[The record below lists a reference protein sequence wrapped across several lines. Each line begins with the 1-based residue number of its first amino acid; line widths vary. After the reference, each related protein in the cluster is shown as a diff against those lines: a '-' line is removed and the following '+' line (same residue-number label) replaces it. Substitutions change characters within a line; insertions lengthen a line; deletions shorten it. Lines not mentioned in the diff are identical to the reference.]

1 MNKRDKMR
9 RRNWY
14 VKIAFYTVPTIRR
27 NFYNMS
33 PLVFNKYYQTLS
45 YGGDRR
51 FMVVQVKADYFC
63 YTNDYKNLFKLI

>member
-14 VKIAFYTVPTIRR
+14 VKIGFHIVPTIKR
-27 NFYNMS
+27 NFYNTGL
-33 PLVFNKYYQTLS
+33 LVFNKYYQTLS
-45 YGGDRR
+45 YEGDRR
-51 FMVVQVKADYFC
+51 FMAVQTKVDYFC